1 MENLLNYNG
10 RKFSAKI
17 EGTYA
22 EGLIRVE
29 NGVVYLCQNVK
40 DGDACDDKLGFSFSW
55 QVDKGSRDDLE
66 STDVTDFR
74 LIPMAAEEI
83 EAYKDWQVGDKLTDG
98 LESLEVIFRSGELVV
113 CKDSDDE
120 ASDNYTCNELHKRGY
135 RLVVES
141 EEEEII
147 EVTMDEIAKMKGVPV
162 ERLHIKKE

>member
-1 MENLLNYNG
+1 MENLLNCNG

-17 EGTYA
+17 RGTYA
-22 EGLIRVE
+22 EGRIRVE
-29 NGVVYLCQNVK
+29 DGRVYLCQNVR
-40 DGDACDDKLGFSFSW
+40 DGDNCDDKLGFSFSW
-55 QVDKGSRDDLE
+55 HVNKGSRYNLE
-66 STDVTDFR
+66 STGVTDFC
-74 LIPMAAEEI
+74 LIPEAAEEI
-83 EAYKDWQVGDKLTDG
+83 EAYKDWRVGDKITDG

-120 ASDNYTCNELHKRGY
+120 AGDNYTCNELHKHGY

-141 EEEEII
+141 EKEEII

>member
-1 MENLLNYNG
+1 MENLLNCNG

-29 NGVVYLCQNVK
+29 NGTVYLCQNVK
-40 DGDACDDKLGFSFSW
+40 NGDDCDDKLGFRFSW
-55 QVDKGSRDDLE
+55 QVCDGSIDNIKDM
-66 STDVTDFR
+66 DVTNFY
-74 LIPMAAEEI
+74 LHPMTAEEI
-83 EAYKDWQVGDKLTDG
+83 EVYKNWQVGDKITNG
-98 LESLEVIFRSGELVV
+98 SESLEVIFRSRELVV
-113 CKDSDDE
+113 CKNSDDE
-120 ASDNYTCNELHKRGY
+120 ASNNYTCNELHKRGY